1 MIYNNVSLSKRSSL
15 LFVAAVLATSAA
27 TAAGTHGGG
36 HNESPIGEPGVASKA
51 SRTIQ
56 VDAADSMRFTPA
68 LVDVKKGETVRF
80 VVTNSGKVPHEF
92 SLGTEKE
99 LKEHYEVMKK
109 FPGMEH
115 DEANKISLKPGQ
127 KGEVIWRFTKGGV
140 VDFACLHP
148 GHYDAGMKGQ
158 IKVTTK

>member
-1 MIYNNVSLSKRSSL
+1 MTFSKFQTSKHTSLF
-15 LFVAAVLATSAA
+15 FVAALLATSAA
-27 TAAGTHGGG
+27 TAAGKHSGG
-36 HNESPIGEPGVASKA
+36 HEESAIGKPGVAAKA

-68 LVDVKKGETVRF
+68 LVTVKKGETVRF

-99 LKEHYEVMKK
+99 LKEHLEVMKK

-115 DEANKISLKPGQ
+115 DEANKVSLKPGQ
-127 KGEVIWRFTKGGV
+127 KGEVVWQFTKAGV
-140 VDFACLHP
+140 VDFACLNP
-148 GHYDAGMKGQ
+148 GHYEAGMKGQ
-158 IKVTTK
+158 VKVAHK